1 MNKIY
6 QPLVKPTSHV
16 KEVTAGHIDPTLGHY
31 YQPHIIICSS
41 VMHVH
46 AYYGV
51 TYEYVSVVLAE
62 NKFYMECLVRI
73 LISRLRYSVVVSRDL
88 KHNTQFKALG
98 GNYSKVI
105 GISY

>member
-1 MNKIY
+1 
-6 QPLVKPTSHV
+6 
-16 KEVTAGHIDPTLGHY
+16 
-31 YQPHIIICSS
+31 
-41 VMHVH
+41 MHVH

-62 NKFYMECLVRI
+62 NKFYMERLVRI

-105 GISY
+105 GISYWNTNTEVKEVKDITLICIGRLTLSFCAVQRIIRKSQVIN